1 MCNSRFFSLL
11 LSMLPRAFYAVML
24 TLLAL
29 LISTSVQAEPI
40 VNKINMADVVYLY
53 EAEILNLNDKVVRYA
68 SGLMFLLAGF
78 AVVLSGIKLIL
89 LKQGDLQDFMAVIVR
104 LCLVI
109 GICKF
114 LIINGYDF
122 SRDIIASF
130 TSMAYSESTGDGYQD
145 VLRMMIDF
153 FKLAEEFA
161 MTLTTRNV
169 VFYFIFMIPFYLLIV
184 FIILNYVITYIVAF
198 FVAVMGVIVI
208 AFGVLSF
215 TQSLAF
221 NYIKLVLA
229 FGLRMFSLCFIIKVG
244 QLVISDLTEHLRLII
259 ANGQVISIQ
268 DAGFV
273 LFVMFFILF
282 LSLALPHI
290 VASLVYFTPQ
300 NLSPFQLMKT
310 KV

>member
-11 LSMLPRAFYAVML
+11 LSILPRAFYAVML
-24 TLLAL
+24 PLLAL

-130 TSMAYSESTGDGYQD
+130 TSMAYYSN
-145 VLRMMIDF
+145 
-153 FKLAEEFA
+153 A
-161 MTLTTRNV
+161 
-169 VFYFIFMIPFYLLIV
+169 
-184 FIILNYVITYIVAF
+184 
-198 FVAVMGVIVI
+198 
-208 AFGVLSF
+208 
-215 TQSLAF
+215 
-221 NYIKLVLA
+221 
-229 FGLRMFSLCFIIKVG
+229 
-244 QLVISDLTEHLRLII
+244 
-259 ANGQVISIQ
+259 
-268 DAGFV
+268 
-273 LFVMFFILF
+273 
-282 LSLALPHI
+282 
-290 VASLVYFTPQ
+290 
-300 NLSPFQLMKT
+300 
-310 KV
+310 